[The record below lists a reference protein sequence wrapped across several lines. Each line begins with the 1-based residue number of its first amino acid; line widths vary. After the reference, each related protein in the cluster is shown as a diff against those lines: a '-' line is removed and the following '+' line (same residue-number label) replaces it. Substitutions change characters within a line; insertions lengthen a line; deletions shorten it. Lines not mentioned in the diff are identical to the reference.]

1 VTTFA
6 TPSSPPTAD
15 RPRVPWLALIGPA
28 FLALST
34 VFPWT
39 TEAAAVV
46 SGPVYATGVSVPW
59 VSEFLMTRAPTLAQ
73 VLIVLAVVASGL
85 ILVQAR
91 WADILRRVLGAC
103 ALILGGLFAWVL
115 SWLSQVFES
124 SGEATSWW
132 RPELFDL
139 GFYLSVIGAIL
150 LIVLPGARR
159 SRPVAATFV
168 AAEPGSGP
176 AG

>member
-1 VTTFA
+1 MTTSA
-6 TPSSPPTAD
+6 APSSPPTAD

-39 TEAAAVV
+39 TWPL
-46 SGPVYATGVSVPW
+46 GTPHATEFSVPF
-59 VSEFLMTRAPTLAQ
+59 VSTFFVPRGPTVAQ
-73 VLIVLAVVASGL
+73 VLIVLAIVASGL
-85 ILVQAR
+85 ILVQAG

-103 ALILGGLFAWVL
+103 ALILGGLFAWGL